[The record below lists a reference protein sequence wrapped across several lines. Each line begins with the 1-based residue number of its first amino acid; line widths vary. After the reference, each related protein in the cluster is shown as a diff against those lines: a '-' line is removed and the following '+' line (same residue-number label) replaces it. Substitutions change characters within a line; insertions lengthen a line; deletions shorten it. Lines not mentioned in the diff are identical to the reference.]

1 MINKFSW
8 EKFDY
13 DFLKEIVYNHKTPME
28 NRPQHPVREKERL
41 AIYVANISPEPT
53 KRFAKKQTC
62 WDVFCNRA

>member
-1 MINKFSW
+1 MTNKFSW

-53 KRFAKKQTC
+53 KGLQRNTGLLL
-62 WDVFCNRA
+62 RI